1 MVVPQAPFRRPLT
14 FPITQK
20 GQVTM
25 PAEIRLLLGVGPKD
39 RIQYTVDGDGRVWVS
54 AVESSVERLRGKYK
68 PVAGQEHVSFEQMA
82 DDAMQ
87 DIADETMREMSAP

>member
-1 MVVPQAPFRRPLT
+1 MSLPVTSHRRTAT
-14 FPITQK
+14 FPLTQK

-25 PAEIRLLLGVGPKD
+25 PAEIRRLLGVGPKD

-54 AVESSVERLRGKYK
+54 AVEPSVERLRGKYK
-68 PVAGQEHVSFEQMA
+68 PVAGREHVSFEQMA